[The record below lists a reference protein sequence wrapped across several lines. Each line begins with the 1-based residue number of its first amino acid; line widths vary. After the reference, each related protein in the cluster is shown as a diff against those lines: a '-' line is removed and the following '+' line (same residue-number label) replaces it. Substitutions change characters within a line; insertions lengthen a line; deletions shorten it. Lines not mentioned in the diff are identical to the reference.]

1 MTGSLS
7 PDGKWMWDG
16 NNWIP
21 APPQVS
27 PLPMPTTHAPYLIPT
42 HDTLPL
48 VDPLMP
54 FEVRVNRKFGKA
66 KLFAVIGVSLL
77 LVSSLTF
84 LIFYLNQESCD
95 TVGRLTSDRDEPL
108 GGIIDSTTTYTYS
121 SDGFMILA
129 EEVSW
134 EGAMIDR
141 TTYTYDDS
149 NNLIEE
155 YRVFDSEF
163 SRETMTYDS
172 NGNMLT
178 KDTKDSYSFNDD
190 ERRIYSYNSNGDIIM
205 LQIDIGID
213 GLIDEKTVNEY
224 IDGQESFSYTDL
236 DMDGDFDT
244 SETYYYD
251 SNDRLLE
258 IKTDENMDGSV
269 DDITLF
275 RYNSDGELTE
285 MKSDYDNDGSYE
297 FTYTYSFDDEG
308 RPSQSILNIDFDG
321 TWLDSRSVSVYT
333 YTDEYTYTVT
343 TSIFEGSE
351 QTSTTVTEYG
361 CVA

>member
-1 MTGSLS
+1 
-7 PDGKWMWDG
+7 
-16 NNWIP
+16 
-21 APPQVS
+21 
-27 PLPMPTTHAPYLIPT
+27 
-42 HDTLPL
+42 
-48 VDPLMP
+48 
-54 FEVRVNRKFGKA
+54 
-66 KLFAVIGVSLL
+66 
-77 LVSSLTF
+77 
-84 LIFYLNQESCD
+84 
-95 TVGRLTSDRDEPL
+95 
-108 GGIIDSTTTYTYS
+108 S

-321 TWLDSRSVSVYT
+321 TWLDSRSV
-333 YTDEYTYTVT
+333 
-343 TSIFEGSE
+343 
-351 QTSTTVTEYG
+351 
-361 CVA
+361 